1 MKIFVIGITQ
11 KRIRTLT
18 FFCIKG
24 GKTMETIAAISTA
37 MGEGGIGIV
46 RISGPQCFT
55 ILDKIFIAKN
65 PETIENIPGYTIKY
79 GKIVHPRT
87 GKTIDEVLV
96 SYFKAPRSYT
106 TEDMCEINSH
116 GGTVVLRMVLEACL
130 QAGASLAEPGEFT
143 KRAFLNGRI
152 DLSQAESIIDLIQAK
167 SEKEAQASAQQL
179 EGRLSKKIKGIQAKL
194 LDFMA
199 DIEASIDYP
208 EYDIEEVTN
217 PEMARK
223 LEEVSRDLANLE
235 KSFETGK
242 ILKEGIKTVII
253 GRPNAGKSSLLN
265 AILQEER
272 AIVSDI
278 AGTTRDTIEE
288 MITVRGVPLKL
299 IDTAGIRKTEDEIEK
314 IGVERALKLMKEAEL
329 VIHIIDGTEEL
340 TEEDQTILSQ
350 IQDKNA
356 LVLLNKIDQGDSGL
370 ENDETLKATGK
381 KVIKISAKLGDGIEE
396 MYQEISKMFQLEQ
409 LQSDSEVLIT
419 NIRHK
424 NQIHN
429 AWVACEKAKR
439 AIMENMPI
447 DLVAV
452 EIKEILEAI
461 GEITGD
467 QVSDDIINEIFH
479 KFCLGK

>member
-1 MKIFVIGITQ
+1 
-11 KRIRTLT
+11 
-18 FFCIKG
+18 
-24 GKTMETIAAISTA
+24 METIAAISTA

-46 RISGPQCFT
+46 RMSGPQCFT
-55 ILDKIFIAKN
+55 ILDKIFK
-65 PETIENIPGYTIKY
+65 PKHPENIDKISGYTMKY
-79 GKIVHPRT
+79 GTIIKPDTQDR
-87 GKTIDEVLV
+87 IDEVLV
-96 SYFKAPRSYT
+96 SYFKAPKSYT

-116 GGTVVLRMVLEACL
+116 GGVVVLRMVLEACL

-167 SEKEAQASAQQL
+167 SEKEAQASTSQL
-179 EGRLSKKIKGIQAKL
+179 EGRLSKKIKEIQAQL
-194 LDFMA
+194 LDLMA

-208 EYDIEEVTN
+208 EYDVEEVTN

-223 LEEVSRDLANLE
+223 LEKVSDELAQLE

-242 ILKEGIKTVII
+242 ILKEGIKTVIV

-265 AILQEER
+265 AILNEER

-299 IDTAGIRKTEDEIEK
+299 IDTAGIRKTEDKIEK
-314 IGVERALKLMKEAEL
+314 IGVDRALKLMKEAEL
-329 VIHIIDGTEEL
+329 VIHIIDGTQAL
-340 TEEDQTILSQ
+340 TDEDKAILSQ
-350 IQDKNA
+350 IQEKNA
-356 LVLLNKIDQGDSGL
+356 IILLNKMDQGDAEL
-370 ENDETLKATGK
+370 EADENLVAVKK
-381 KVIKISAKLGDGIEE
+381 KVIKISAKLGDGMDE
-396 MYQEISKMFQLEQ
+396 MYQEISRMFQLEQ
-409 LQSDSEVLIT
+409 LESDSEVLIT

-424 NQIHN
+424 NQIHF
-429 AWVACEKAKR
+429 AGVACEKAKR
-439 AIMENMPI
+439 AIMETLPV

-452 EIKEILEAI
+452 EIKEILEAL

>member
-1 MKIFVIGITQ
+1 
-11 KRIRTLT
+11 
-18 FFCIKG
+18 
-24 GKTMETIAAISTA
+24 METSAAISTA

-46 RISGPQCFT
+46 RMSGPQCFA
-55 ILDKIFIAKN
+55 ILEKIFVPKQAQSIEDIA
-65 PETIENIPGYTIKY
+65 GYTMKY
-79 GKIVHPRT
+79 GKIVHPGT
-87 GKTIDEVLV
+87 TKVIDEVLV
-96 SYFKAPRSYT
+96 SYFKSPKSYT

-116 GGTVVLRMVLEACL
+116 GGIMVLKMVLEACL

-143 KRAFLNGRI
+143 KRAFLNGRM

-167 SEKEAQASAQQL
+167 SEKEAQASTQQL
-179 EGRLSKKIKGIQAKL
+179 EGQLSQKIRGIQGIL
-194 LDFMA
+194 LDLMA

-223 LEEVSRDLANLE
+223 LEDVSQSLNQLE

-242 ILKEGIKTVII
+242 ILKEGIKTVIV

-265 AILQEER
+265 AILHEER

-288 MITVRGVPLKL
+288 MITIRGIPLKL

-329 VIHIIDGTEEL
+329 VIHIMDGTEAL
-340 TEEDQTILSQ
+340 TAEDSTILSQ

-356 LVLLNKIDQGDSGL
+356 IILLNKMDQGDIGL
-370 ENDETLKATGK
+370 ENEALLQKTK
-381 KVIKISAKLGDGIEE
+381 KKIIKISAKLGDGMEE
-396 MYQEISKMFQLEQ
+396 MYQEITKMFQLEQ
-409 LQSDSEVLIT
+409 LQSDSEVIIT

-424 NQIHN
+424 NLIHR
-429 AWVACEKAKR
+429 AEEASEKAKR
-439 AIMENMPI
+439 AIWENMPV
-447 DLVAV
+447 DLIAV
-452 EIKEILEAI
+452 EIKEILEAL